1 MVSEYFAAV
10 ARGLRASLAG
20 FSGLIA
26 AHAAAA
32 QIQPGPRVAQ
42 NQVVQNPE
50 EVGSLSIQE
59 YRIEGAQPA
68 RRKRSTIQE
77 TRLTYHQRGSLG
89 PRCFRLNLGRHSL
102 TDDGKS

>member
-59 YRIEGAQPA
+59 YRIEAPNQLGERGA
-68 RRKRSTIQE
+68 RFKR
-77 TRLTYHQRGSLG
+77 L
-89 PRCFRLNLGRHSL
+89 
-102 TDDGKS
+102 D

>member
-50 EVGSLSIQE
+50 EVGSLYIQE

-68 RRKRSTIQE
+68 RRKSSTIQE
-77 TRLTYHQRGSLG
+77 TRLNYHQRG
-89 PRCFRLNLGRHSL
+89 PQVRAVFRSNLGRHSL
-102 TDDGKS
+102 TNDGNS